1 MRDLLSVNPQRVQNL
16 FRMDLH
22 HMIRGKAFYV
32 MIGIAIFMPVMMLT
46 QMSDVKDI
54 MVFVGSSGT
63 ETAGAFGAG
72 MNLSV
77 LNILTGMLL
86 CIYIGREYTT
96 GFIKSIITV
105 HANKYD
111 YIISKG
117 LIALICNVVFTI
129 VYLLTLFILGGI
141 IMGLPAEIPSI
152 PGLVLYILEKL
163 LLSIPMSVLMISIN
177 LVFRRSYGWSIVF
190 ICIAATGII
199 TMSLQ
204 MGLQMLGFGTLS
216 YLLNF
221 TISGASNFA
230 ATSPDL
236 VPFLIIVAVS
246 VIWTLLC
253 SLVGDLLMNK
263 RDVL

>member
-1 MRDLLSVNPQRVQNL
+1 MRDLLSVNPQRIKNL

-22 HMIRGKAFYV
+22 HIICGKAFYV
-32 MIGIAIFMPVMMLT
+32 MVGIAIFMPVMMLT
-46 QMSDVKDI
+46 QMSDVRDI
-54 MVFVGSSGT
+54 MVFVGSSSA
-63 ETAGAFGAG
+63 ESAGAFGAG

-96 GFIKSIITV
+96 GFIKSIITA

-117 LIALICNVVFTI
+117 LIALICNIVFTI

-141 IMGLPAEIPSI
+141 MGLPAEISSI

-163 LLSIPMSVLMISIN
+163 ILSIPMSVLMIAIN
-177 LVFRRSYGWSIVF
+177 LVFRHSYGWSIVF

-204 MGLQMLGFGTLS
+204 MGMQMLGLGALS

-230 ATSPDL
+230 ATTPDL
-236 VPFLIIVAVS
+236 MAFLIIIAVS
-246 VIWTLLC
+246 VVWTLLC
-253 SLVGDLLMNK
+253 SLIGDLLMNK

>member
-1 MRDLLSVNPQRVQNL
+1 MRDLLSVNLKRVQNL

-22 HMIRGKAFYV
+22 HMICGKAFYV

-46 QMSDVKDI
+46 QMSEVKDI

-72 MNLSV
+72 MNLSI
-77 LNILTGMLL
+77 LNVLTGMLL

-96 GFIKSIITV
+96 GFIKNIVTA

-117 LIALICNVVFTI
+117 LIALICNIVFTI

-141 IMGLPAEIPSI
+141 MGLPAEIPSI
-152 PGLVLYILEKL
+152 LGLVLYILEKL
-163 LLSIPMSVLMISIN
+163 LLSIPMSVLMIAIN

-190 ICIAATGII
+190 ICIAATGVI

-204 MGLQMLGFGTLS
+204 MGLQMLGLGVLANV
-216 YLLNF
+216 LNF

-230 ATSPDL
+230 TT
-236 VPFLIIVAVS
+236 VPNLTALLAIVAVS
-246 VIWTLLC
+246 AVWTLIC
-253 SLVGDLLMNK
+253 SLAGNFLMNK
-263 RDVL
+263 RDLL

>member
-1 MRDLLSVNPQRVQNL
+1 MSDLLSVNFQRVRNL
-16 FRMDLH
+16 FRMDLYR
-22 HMIRGKAFYV
+22 MIRGKAFYV

-54 MVFVGSSGT
+54 MVFVGSSGA

-72 MNLSV
+72 LNLSV

-86 CIYIGREYTT
+86 CIYIGKEYTT
-96 GFIKSIITV
+96 GFIKNIITA

-117 LIALICNVVFTI
+117 MIALICNIVFTI
-129 VYLLTLFILGGI
+129 AYLLTLFVLGT
-141 IMGLPAEIPSI
+141 IMGLPASIPSI
-152 PGLVLYILEKL
+152 PGLILYILEKL
-163 LLSIPMSVLMISIN
+163 ILSIPMSILMIIIN
-177 LVFRRSYGWSIVF
+177 LVFRRNYGWSIVF

-204 MGLQMLGFGTLS
+204 MGLKLLGLSSLS

-221 TISGASNFA
+221 TVTGASFFA
-230 ATSPDL
+230 TTTSNL
-236 VPFLIIVAVS
+236 LSYLIIVGIAS
-246 VIWTLLC
+246 VWTLLF
-253 SLVGDLLMNK
+253 SLVGDCLINK
-263 RDVL
+263 KDVF